1 MEDNIQDNAA
11 KENIRGKMLYRIL
24 NQNQTPT
31 DEQKQL
37 IEEEY
42 EEILAEYKNQC
53 DISNSIYN
61 LCQKLPKIDVKM
73 ACKPINPLPDGQ
85 NEDSADEED
94 YNEPGYYENSSE
106 PEYNID
112 NYKFKTNLVPGK
124 TYVIVVNTIGNRK
137 YPNISKFYKQFDK
150 KITGNNIYKLQQL
163 NRALVHYTEFLQKY
177 SVGGNMVVLAD
188 FVEPYKC
195 DCNSLAG
202 FKSDDKKH
210 LVFNNVRPYPDTTG
224 ITSFVIG
231 NEIDDENCQY
241 DNLYIV
247 EPYSGL
253 DATKNYQIGYIKMEA
268 ALDNPNIQ
276 NTALRYDVGYKSF
289 DPNNLGLFD
298 LRKIHIY
305 DDINSLEAKDGRKL
319 PILLGTKGKATKDI
333 INTIQGFLGPEQIS
347 QVTKAED
354 FKVPYRISNESMNM
368 DVDNN
373 TNSTRKRKRTTT
385 DETINKIQNNNEIGG
400 STRRKRTKRKRKQ
413 TRRKMKKYT
422 NKRK

>member
-1 MEDNIQDNAA
+1 MEDNAD

-24 NQNQTPT
+24 NQNRTPT

-37 IEEEY
+37 IEGEY
-42 EEILAEYKNQC
+42 QEILAEYKNQC

-73 ACKPINPLPDGQ
+73 ACKPLQDIV

-94 YNEPGYYENSSE
+94 YNEPDYYENSSE

-137 YPNISKFYKQFDK
+137 YPNIAKFYKQFDK
-150 KITGNNIYKLQQL
+150 KMTGNNIYKLQQL
-163 NRALVHYTEFLQKY
+163 NRALVNYTEFLQKY
-177 SVGGNMVVLAD
+177 SVGGNMVVCAD

-195 DCNSLAG
+195 DCNSLDG

-210 LVFNNVRPYPDTTG
+210 LVFNKVRPYPDTTG

-231 NEIDDENCQY
+231 DEVDDEKCQY

-247 EPYSGL
+247 EPYSGF
-253 DATKNYQIGYIKMEA
+253 DTTKNYQIGYNKMKD
-268 ALDNPNIQ
+268 ALNNPNIQ
-276 NTALRYDVGYKSF
+276 NTALRYDVGYNSF
-289 DPNNLGLFD
+289 NPDNLGLFD

-319 PILLGTKGKATKDI
+319 PILLGTKGKATRDI

-347 QVTKAED
+347 QVSRAED
-354 FKVPYRISNESMNM
+354 FKVPYRISKPSTHM

-385 DETINKIQNNNEIGG
+385 DETMNKRQSVNERGG
-400 STRRKRTKRKRKQ
+400 STRRKQTKKRRQ
-413 TRRKMKKYT
+413 TRRKIKKYT
-422 NKRK
+422 NKRR